1 MKTFTRN
8 LFTLILITFISTSI
22 NAQEKEKKKK
32 KSPTEQRAEIDKM
45 TSKAL
50 AELYK
55 VQPQARNEIA
65 NAKGYAVFSN
75 FGMNLLLLSTANG
88 AGKAVSGGKST
99 YMKMYSG
106 GVGVGIGVKKFNG
119 IFIFKTTKA
128 YRNFIE
134 EGWQGGGQ
142 ADAAA
147 KDNKQGG
154 AVAGAI
160 SISPDITFY
169 QITNKGLAAQ
179 ATIQGTKYW
188 KDKDLN

>member
-169 QITNKGLAAQ
+169 QLTNKGLAAQ